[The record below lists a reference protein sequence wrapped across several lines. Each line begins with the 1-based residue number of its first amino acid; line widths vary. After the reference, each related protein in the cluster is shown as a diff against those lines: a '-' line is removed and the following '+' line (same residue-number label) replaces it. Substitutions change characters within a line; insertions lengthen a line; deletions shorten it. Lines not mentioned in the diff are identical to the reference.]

1 MLIVMKRLQHQY
13 ISPSLTIR
21 TIPIHSTFTA
31 LQYKS
36 NANDFCIRWCKR
48 HPNYYCND
56 QPNHVIVPTRHL
68 HQRQRKRIL
77 KEDHIQITMRS
88 SSILFSSSSPGDSY
102 HTRNHRI
109 YRTMASSSTNKH
121 PFEKT
126 FGLAFT
132 ISPDQAMDKFLKWA
146 QIEQGLNTYIM
157 NPTRVQVTA
166 AYCPVWSFDLNL
178 RFIVTNTTTKRKRL
192 DWKPEIFQSVYG
204 TQSIVH
210 LPGLSAYA
218 GYNYRRTLIDPLHNT
233 TLVFMYDNV
242 VPFGAWMLRD
252 MKMMSNNRTIP
263 IVPDPWNAPP
273 GRALSV
279 VKDGLGSLTTG
290 LAEDEIVQ
298 VHAEVITSR
307 RVYMP
312 TYVIQYYILGMEYV
326 VKSVGLDLFFV
337 CLYAVWI

>member
-1 MLIVMKRLQHQY
+1 
-13 ISPSLTIR
+13 
-21 TIPIHSTFTA
+21 
-31 LQYKS
+31 
-36 NANDFCIRWCKR
+36 
-48 HPNYYCND
+48 
-56 QPNHVIVPTRHL
+56 
-68 HQRQRKRIL
+68 
-77 KEDHIQITMRS
+77 
-88 SSILFSSSSPGDSY
+88 
-102 HTRNHRI
+102 
-109 YRTMASSSTNKH
+109 MASSSTNKH